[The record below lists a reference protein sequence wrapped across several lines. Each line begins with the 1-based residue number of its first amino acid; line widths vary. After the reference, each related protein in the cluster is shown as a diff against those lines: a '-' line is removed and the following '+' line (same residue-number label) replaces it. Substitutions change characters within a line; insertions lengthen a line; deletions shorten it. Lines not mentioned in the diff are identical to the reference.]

1 MTSSLQP
8 GAEGFDP
15 GASVYE
21 QSRPSYP
28 AEAVTWMIDSL
39 GIRPS
44 SRVLDLAAGT
54 GKFTRL
60 LHGRV
65 VAIEPIEGMR
75 RQFVSAVPGVP
86 VIAGVAEAIPL
97 ADESVDAITVAQA
110 FHWFDTDR
118 SLSEIWRVLRPEG
131 RLGLVW
137 NRRDESVPWVHEMSD
152 ILRWRE
158 RYPNIS
164 GYDRVD
170 WAEVVAPSGLF
181 TDVQH
186 TTFRYDQELD
196 RAGLADRVRSI
207 SYVAAMDE
215 SQREALVQQV
225 LRLVTGQPER
235 FPLPYTTLVF
245 WCSKRS

>member
-97 ADESVDAITVAQA
+97 ADESVDAVTVAQA
-110 FHWFDTDR
+110 FHWFDTDK
-118 SLSEIWRVLRPEG
+118 SLAEIRRVLRPRG

-137 NRRDESVPWVHEMSD
+137 NRRDESVPWVAR
-152 ILRWRE
+152 LRDLLEPYEGLTPREWRRRWMRPE
-158 RYPNIS
+158 WTET
-164 GYDRVD
+164 G
-170 WAEVVAPSGLF
+170 F
-181 TDVQH
+181 TELEEGEFAYQ
-186 TTFRYDQELD
+186 QELD
-196 RAGLADRVRSI
+196 AEGLCGRVASVSFIAALEESERAQLLGQVRDL
-207 SYVAAMDE
+207 VA
-215 SQREALVQQV
+215 
-225 LRLVTGQPER
+225 GFPEP
-235 FPLPYTTLVF
+235 FVLPYRTAVF

>member
-1 MTSSLQP
+1 M
-8 GAEGFDP
+8 
-15 GASVYE
+15 
-21 QSRPSYP
+21 
-28 AEAVTWMIDSL
+28 TWMIDSL

-137 NRRDESVPWVHEMSD
+137 NRRDESVPWVAR
-152 ILRWRE
+152 LRDLLEPYEGLTPREWRRRWMRPE
-158 RYPNIS
+158 WTET
-164 GYDRVD
+164 G
-170 WAEVVAPSGLF
+170 F
-181 TDVQH
+181 TELEEGEFAYQ
-186 TTFRYDQELD
+186 QELD
-196 RAGLADRVRSI
+196 AEGLCGRVASVSFIAALEESERAQLLGQVRDL
-207 SYVAAMDE
+207 VA
-215 SQREALVQQV
+215 
-225 LRLVTGQPER
+225 GFPEP
-235 FPLPYTTLVF
+235 FVLPYRTAVF

>member
-1 MTSSLQP
+1 VTSSLQP

-97 ADESVDAITVAQA
+97 ADESVDAVTVAQA
-110 FHWFDTDR
+110 FHWFDTDK
-118 SLSEIWRVLRPEG
+118 SLAEIRRVLRPRG

-137 NRRDESVPWVHEMSD
+137 NRRDESVPWVAR
-152 ILRWRE
+152 LRDLLEPYEGLTPREWRRRWMRPE
-158 RYPNIS
+158 WTET
-164 GYDRVD
+164 G
-170 WAEVVAPSGLF
+170 F
-181 TDVQH
+181 TELEEGEFAYQ
-186 TTFRYDQELD
+186 QELD
-196 RAGLADRVRSI
+196 AEGLCGRVASVSFIAALEESERAQLLGQVRDL
-207 SYVAAMDE
+207 VA
-215 SQREALVQQV
+215 
-225 LRLVTGQPER
+225 GFPEP
-235 FPLPYTTLVF
+235 FVLPYRTAVF

>member
-97 ADESVDAITVAQA
+97 ADESVDAVTVAQA
-110 FHWFDTDR
+110 FHWFDTDK
-118 SLSEIWRVLRPEG
+118 SLAEIRRVLRPRG

-137 NRRDESVPWVHEMSD
+137 NRRDESVPWVAR
-152 ILRWRE
+152 LRDLLEPYEGLTPREWRRRWMRPE
-158 RYPNIS
+158 WTET
-164 GYDRVD
+164 G
-170 WAEVVAPSGLF
+170 F
-181 TDVQH
+181 TELEEGEFAYQ
-186 TTFRYDQELD
+186 QELD
-196 RAGLADRVRSI
+196 AEGLCGRVASVSFIAGLSSDRRAEVLDQVR
-207 SYVAAMDE
+207 
-215 SQREALVQQV
+215 ALVNE
-225 LRLVTGQPER
+225 RPE
-235 FPLPYTTLVF
+235 PIKLPYICELFV
-245 WCSKRS
+245 WRRLP

>member
-1 MTSSLQP
+1 MTARLQP
-8 GAEGFDP
+8 GAQGFEP
-15 GASVYE
+15 GAAAYE

-28 AEAVTWMIDSL
+28 AEAVAWMIDSL

-97 ADESVDAITVAQA
+97 ADESVDAVTVAQA
-110 FHWFDTDR
+110 FHWFDTDK
-118 SLSEIWRVLRPEG
+118 SLAEIRRVLRPRG

-137 NRRDESVPWVHEMSD
+137 NRRDESVPWVAR
-152 ILRWRE
+152 LRDLLEPYEGLTPREWRRRWMRPE
-158 RYPNIS
+158 WTET
-164 GYDRVD
+164 G
-170 WAEVVAPSGLF
+170 F
-181 TDVQH
+181 TELEEGEFAYQ
-186 TTFRYDQELD
+186 QELD
-196 RAGLADRVRSI
+196 AEGLCGRVASVSFIAALEESERAQLLGQVRDL
-207 SYVAAMDE
+207 VA
-215 SQREALVQQV
+215 
-225 LRLVTGQPER
+225 GFPEP
-235 FPLPYTTLVF
+235 FVLPYRTAVF

>member
-28 AEAVTWMIDSL
+28 AEAVTWMVEHL

-97 ADESVDAITVAQA
+97 ADESVDAVTVAQA
-110 FHWFDTDR
+110 FHWFDTDK
-118 SLSEIWRVLRPEG
+118 SLAEIRRVLRPRG

-137 NRRDESVPWVHEMSD
+137 NRRDESVPWVAR
-152 ILRWRE
+152 LRDLLEPYEGLTPREWRRRWMRPE
-158 RYPNIS
+158 WTET
-164 GYDRVD
+164 G
-170 WAEVVAPSGLF
+170 F
-181 TDVQH
+181 TELEEGEFAYQ
-186 TTFRYDQELD
+186 QELD
-196 RAGLADRVRSI
+196 AEGLCGRVASVSFIAALEESERAQLLGQVRDL
-207 SYVAAMDE
+207 VA
-215 SQREALVQQV
+215 
-225 LRLVTGQPER
+225 GFPEP
-235 FPLPYTTLVF
+235 FVLPYRTAVF